1 MKERQFYP
9 LSEYVNVLKQAGL
22 VTEADLMGKD
32 AQMAEGL
39 TYDSRAVAKG
49 TVFICKG
56 QAFKESYLES
66 AVEKGAILYVSENK
80 YNVKAGEIPYILVKD
95 IRQAMLELS
104 NFFYQKSWEDLTVI
118 GTGGTKGKTT
128 TSYYIKYILDDYMEA
143 TGGKESGIMSS
154 IDFYDGVNRGESHLT
169 TPETVELQG
178 HLFNAVSSGINYMEM
193 EVSSQAL
200 KYGRVANMQ
209 FDLGIFLNISE
220 DHISPVEHKDFEDY
234 FQSKL
239 MMFDLTK
246 HAIINLDCD
255 LRDRVLEAAK
265 AAEDITTFSLKDS
278 SADFYCDKIEK
289 IPVGLKFHVISQDI
303 NEDFVL
309 GMPGIFNVENAMAA
323 IAGLSRIG
331 VPLEYIKSGLEKAK
345 TRGRMEMFFNKERDI
360 VAIVDFAHN
369 KLSFERIF
377 QSAVEEYKGYEI
389 RVVFGCP
396 GGKAVTRRKD
406 LATVASQYATKVY
419 VTEDDP
425 GSEDRRDICQQ
436 IAEHVTCPYEVI
448 LDRVEAIKKAASEC
462 RGKTVLMVLGKGDEA
477 NIKYENGLVDKPADT
492 TVVAECLNNM

>member
-1 MKERQFYP
+1 MKERKFYP
-9 LSEYVNVLKQAGL
+9 LSEYVNILKKAGL
-22 VTEADLMGKD
+22 VIDADLLGKD
-32 AQMAEGL
+32 QEIARGL
-39 TYDSRAVAKG
+39 TYDSRAVETG

-66 AVEKGAILYVSENK
+66 AVEKGAVLYVSENK
-80 YNVKAGEIPYILVKD
+80 YQVKAGEIPFILVND
-95 IRQAMLELS
+95 IRRAMLELS
-104 NFFYQKSWEDLTVI
+104 NFFYQKPWEDLTVI

-154 IDFYDGVNRGESHLT
+154 IDFYDGVNRGESTLT

-178 HLFNAVSSGINYMEM
+178 HLFNAVSSGIKYMEM

-200 KYGRVANMQ
+200 KYGRVANMV

-239 MMFDLTK
+239 LMFQRTK
-246 HAIINLDCD
+246 HAIINLDCE
-255 LRDRVLEAAK
+255 LKDRVLEAAK
-265 AAEDITTFSLKDS
+265 ASEDITTFSLKDA

-289 IPVGLKFHVISQDI
+289 DPAGLKFHVVSDAVTD
-303 NEDFVL
+303 DFIL

-323 IAGLSRIG
+323 IAGLTKIG
-331 VPLEYIKSGLEKAK
+331 VPIEYIKSGLEKAK
-345 TRGRMEMFFNKERDI
+345 TRGRMEMFFNKKKDI

-389 RVVFGCP
+389 RAVFGCP
-396 GGKAVTRRKD
+396 GGKAITRRED

-425 GSEDRRDICQQ
+425 GPEDREDICKQ
-436 IAEHVTCPYEVI
+436 IAEHVTCPYEIIV
-448 LDRVEAIKKAASEC
+448 DRVEAIKKAASEC
-462 RGKTVLMVLGKGDEA
+462 KGKTVLMVLGKGDEA

-492 TVVAECLNNM
+492 EVVSECLRDM